1 MLVHLV
7 AMLRHEIAILVFQAL
22 SENPKPRAPGG
33 SKFGVNWLRFIIPP
47 HSGYD
52 LPEFVSELLEV
63 IASAKRRSWG
73 SELRST
79 SGVERLPH
87 GIGPDRQMPD
97 ARP

>member
-1 MLVHLV
+1 VDSFRSSQSRSSHRASFGMVSSSSIGTR
-7 AMLRHEIAILVFQAL
+7 ASRNRAIWKEGA
-22 SENPKPRAPGG
+22 
-33 SKFGVNWLRFIIPP
+33 
-47 HSGYD
+47 YD

-79 SGVERLPH
+79 SGVERLPN